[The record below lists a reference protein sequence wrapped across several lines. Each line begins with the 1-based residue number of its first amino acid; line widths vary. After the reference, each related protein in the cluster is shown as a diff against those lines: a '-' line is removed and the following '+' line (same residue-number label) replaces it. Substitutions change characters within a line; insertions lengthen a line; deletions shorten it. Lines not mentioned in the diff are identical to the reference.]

1 MGLTPLEIRKPQFR
15 TVIRGL
21 DPDEVRA
28 FLNLVSGEMEM
39 LIRDNASLRE
49 QTTVLQAK
57 LEEYQNL
64 ERNLRDAVLAAQ
76 NVREDSR
83 RQAEQEGKLVL
94 ARIELEA
101 ESRQRMSEQRLH
113 LLRRELAD
121 LRAER
126 QNYLIRLR
134 GLMETHLRM
143 IEAAEVR
150 SEADDEM
157 GLDADDPSDHRNEAG
172 QEIRI
177 SDAPGDGA
185 PMSRGYGPAGYT
197 REGADTPWR
206 QD

>member
-1 MGLTPLEIRKPQFR
+1 MALTPLEIRKPQFR
-15 TVIRGL
+15 TILRGL

-28 FLNLVSGEMEM
+28 FLNLVAGEMEM

-94 ARIELEA
+94 ARVELEA
-101 ESRQRMSEQRLH
+101 ESRQRMSEQRLTVY
-113 LLRRELAD
+113 RRELAD

-134 GLMETHLRM
+134 GLIETHLRM
-143 IEAAEVR
+143 IEAAEAR
-150 SEADDEM
+150 GEDEHDL
-157 GLDADDPSDHRNEAG
+157 GLGGEDAGEDPGDAG
-172 QEIRI
+172 REVRI
-177 SDAPGDGA
+177 SDHPGDGA
-185 PMSRGYGPAGYT
+185 SVRGYGPAGYT
-197 REGADTPWR
+197 REGADPPWR